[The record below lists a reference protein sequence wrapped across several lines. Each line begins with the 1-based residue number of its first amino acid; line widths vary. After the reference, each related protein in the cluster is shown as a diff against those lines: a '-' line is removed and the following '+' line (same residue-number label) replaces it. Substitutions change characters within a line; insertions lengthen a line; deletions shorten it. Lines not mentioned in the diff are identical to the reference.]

1 LRLEVFD
8 EDFEREILVSKG
20 SNGDVSD
27 FFEEV
32 GERSGRGE
40 TSADNESVNEEA
52 DEGFDFSAIAAGD
65 RRADDDVELR
75 RVPEEKYV
83 EGGEKSH
90 KESGIEGM
98 RDRAESRRGREIE
111 MKRMKGAGIGLD
123 ERTRAISGQLEE
135 WEAGELRFPVGEL
148 GIEEVA
154 LEPVALPDGEVGVL
168 NRQIR
173 EGRRASSNVGSI
185 QSRQLTEKDPH

>member
-20 SNGDVSD
+20 SDGDVSD

-98 RDRAESRRGREIE
+98 RERAESRRGREIE

-135 WEAGELRFPVGEL
+135 WEVGELRFPVGEL

-168 NRQIR
+168 DR
-173 EGRRASSNVGSI
+173 EVRKRRRVAGSK
-185 QSRQLTEKDPH
+185 SGVE